1 MPSNAPD
8 LNFGPSE
15 RYLPGKKLLEGDV
28 LTLNIL
34 DFEKDEVDTDFGS
47 KLEFHIN
54 VLSSSTDAVKPG
66 KYTWRTVAAAARKV
80 HAYYCETD
88 ITIYDHW
95 VWQLTVMENGVSL
108 KTLNSVVSEDG
119 VVRLASKQNENITTH
134 GTPAPGNTAP
144 GDGEHVL

>member
-34 DFEKDEVDTDFGS
+34 AIEKEEVDTDFGS

-54 VLSSSTDAVKPG
+54 VLSSSTDVVSPG
-66 KYTWRTVAAAARKV
+66 KYTWRTVAKAARNV
-80 HAYYCETD
+80 HEYWLGRYNSQD
-88 ITIYDHW
+88 SGLLLQDFSHW
-95 VWQLTVMENGVSL
+95 VWELTVMENGVRL
-108 KTLNSVVSEDG
+108 KTLNSNSD
-119 VVRLASKQNENITTH
+119 QNEPDTKRGTH
-134 GTPAPGNTAP
+134 AAEHGAAS
-144 GDGEHVL
+144 DGEA

>member
-28 LTLNIL
+28 LKINIL
-34 DFEKDEVDTDFGS
+34 DFESEEVDTDFGS

-54 VLSSSTDAVKPG
+54 VLSSSTDVVSPG

-80 HAYYCETD
+80 HAYLSGEVSE
-88 ITIYDHW
+88 HAASW
-95 VWQLTVMENGVSL
+95 VWQLTVVENGVSL
-108 KTLNSVVSEDG
+108 KTLN
-119 VVRLASKQNENITTH
+119 LASDQNGDTTKH
-134 GTPAPGNTAP
+134 GTPAPGNTTA
-144 GDGEHVL
+144 GDGEA

>member
-28 LTLNIL
+28 LTMNIL

-54 VLSSSTDAVKPG
+54 VLSSSTNAVKPG
-66 KYTWRTVAAAARKV
+66 KYTWRTVATAARKV
-80 HAYYCETD
+80 HAFYCQTD
-88 ITIYDHW
+88 IQNKFHW
-95 VWQLTVMENGVSL
+95 VWQLTVMENGVGL
-108 KTLNSVVSEDG
+108 KTLNSVLPSN
-119 VVRLASKQNENITTH
+119 QNESTTTH
-134 GTPAPGNTAP
+134 GTPAPGNTIA
-144 GDGEHVL
+144 GDGKA